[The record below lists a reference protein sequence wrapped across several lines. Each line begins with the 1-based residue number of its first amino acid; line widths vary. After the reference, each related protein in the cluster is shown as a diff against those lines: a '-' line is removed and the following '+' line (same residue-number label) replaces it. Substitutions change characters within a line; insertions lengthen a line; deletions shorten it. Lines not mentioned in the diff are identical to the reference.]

1 MKTIIVLAGLAGFC
15 IAAPAHVQAQRTF
28 GTQPPKTWLSAYGLM
43 YTGIASLVDPGTQTR
58 WVFDDNAFGLGAA
71 VHRQVGR
78 SLVLGLDGS
87 LARPKYE
94 QRNLDTEVIE
104 SRGTASIATAM
115 ANGRYGYSGGGDIG
129 FYLAGGIGT
138 VAYKLN
144 ELAWNA
150 DFALQAGTGLEYRF
164 GGTKAI
170 ALEWGRT
177 WGYHEKED
185 LGGGSQTH
193 SGLRLALRLG
203 F

>member
-15 IAAPAHVQAQRTF
+15 LAAPANVQAQRTF
-28 GTQPPKTWLSAYGLM
+28 GAQPPKTWLSAYGLM
-43 YTGIASLVDPGTQTR
+43 YTGISSMADPGTQSR

-94 QRNLDTEVIE
+94 QRDLDTEVIE
-104 SRGTASIATAM
+104 ASGTASIATLM

-144 ELAWNA
+144 DLSWNP
-150 DFALQAGTGLEYRF
+150 DFGLQAGTGLEYRF
-164 GGTKAI
+164 GGTRAI

-177 WGYHEKED
+177 WGYHEKEN

-193 SGLRLALRLG
+193 SGLKLALRLG
-203 F
+203 L